1 MTAASVNG
9 GALIAIEGLGDQALV
24 KAARAELD
32 DVPRAVRGGCSV
44 WDASGVF
51 GDLVVAGDEAGCPSA
66 RTLLLMYA
74 ADLAFRLRWEIR
86 PALQKRR
93 VVAAAPYT
101 ATALAFGRAAGIDE
115 DWLRNLFLFA
125 PAPARTITV
134 PAARG
139 ARDKGGFVEYMC
151 ERVSDR
157 PDGPKRRELRDRV
170 WAALKTRR

>member
-1 MTAASVNG
+1 MTG
-9 GALIAIEGLGDQALV
+9 GTLIAVEGLGEHALV

-32 DVPRAVRGGCSV
+32 DVPRALRGGCSV

-51 GDLVVAGDEAGCPSA
+51 GDLIGPGEETGYPSA

-74 ADLAFRLRWEIR
+74 ADLAFRLRWEIK

-93 VVAAAPYT
+93 TVAAAPYT
-101 ATALAFGRAAGIDE
+101 ATALAFGRAAGVDE

-139 ARDKGGFVEYMC
+139 ARDKAGFVDYMC
-151 ERVSDR
+151 ERVSEK
-157 PDGPKRRELRDRV
+157 PGGPKRRDLRDRV
-170 WAALKTRR
+170 WTALRTRR